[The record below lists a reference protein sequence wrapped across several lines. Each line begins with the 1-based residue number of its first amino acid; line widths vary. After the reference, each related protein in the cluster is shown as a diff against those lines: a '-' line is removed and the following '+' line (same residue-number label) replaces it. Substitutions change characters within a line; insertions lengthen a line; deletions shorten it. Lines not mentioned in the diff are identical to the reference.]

1 MSAAKAVKIIASLML
16 VGGVVV
22 AMAVESPTAAGVA
35 FAGFILFV
43 IGRFME

>member
-1 MSAAKAVKIIASLML
+1 MSAAKAVKIVASLMM

-22 AMAVESPTAAGVA
+22 AMAIESSAAAGVA